1 MINQFTSDVE
11 FEVEEKAE
19 EKVVGLTQA
28 DWFVK
33 AESRDALLTALDGT
47 DIVSEDENGNK
58 MLHSTKAIGVDE
70 VGTIYA
76 PTGKTLTDD
85 DGNEYPETAAVT
97 GYHLNLRKIR
107 DEADSII
114 KKLQDAKLVIDAPK
128 TPYRK
133 FF

>member
-33 AESRDALLTALDGT
+33 AESRDALLTVFDGT
-47 DIVSEDENGNK
+47 GVVVEDEEGNK
-58 MLHSTKAIGVDE
+58 SFQNTNFLGVDE
-70 VGTIYA
+70 IGTIYA

-85 DGNEYPETAAVT
+85 DGNEYPETTPVS
-97 GYHLNLRKIR
+97 GYHLNLRKMR

-133 FF
+133 FL